1 MCEIEAV
8 SGVKKK
14 GNPLAAKM
22 AQAAEDKMAVYDKV
36 KAEFL
41 KKGLSA
47 PEASKAAQQYIDKNF
62 GAGAN
67 SGGRTNN
74 EKEAFVDKSRL
85 QNERVLGETNMKGEL
100 TTLVDASEDA
110 NNSGGDSSGNNSGR
124 KNDSFKIE
132 SMTLPKGNLI
142 KENISLFGD

>member
-22 AQAAEDKMAVYDKV
+22 AQVAEDKMAAYDKA
-36 KAEFL
+36 KSEFL

-47 PEASKAAQQYIDKNF
+47 PEASKAAQQYIDQTF
-62 GAGAN
+62 GSGAN
-67 SGGRTNN
+67 SGGKTNN
-74 EKEAFVDKSRL
+74 EKEAFVDKSRQ
-85 QNERVLGETNMKGEL
+85 QNERVLGETNMKGEIK
-100 TTLVDASEDA
+100 TLIDASEDA
-110 NNSGGDSSGNNSGR
+110 SNNSGDSTGNNSGR

-132 SMTLPKGNLI
+132 SNTLPKGKLI